1 MERHHPISSCVLHFY
16 YLSLTYLLNILT
28 IYRVYLLT
36 YLYTYLH
43 LLITYLLLI
52 GGLMASGAKNQLPL
66 VNVLGA
72 LLL

>member
-28 IYRVYLLT
+28 YLLIYLLT
-36 YLYTYLH
+36 H